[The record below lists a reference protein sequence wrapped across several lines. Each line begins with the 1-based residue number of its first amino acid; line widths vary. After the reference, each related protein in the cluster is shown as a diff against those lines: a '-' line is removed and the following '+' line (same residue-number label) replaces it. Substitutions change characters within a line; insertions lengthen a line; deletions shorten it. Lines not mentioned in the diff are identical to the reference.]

1 MMDVIPAE
9 PKSRLLAGP
18 REERLL
24 TAFFVLYKTAR
35 IIEEN
40 NATFKRQTA
49 GFARCLEECSDEG
62 GKVHIKIIS
71 SRYFINDR
79 MVRFD
84 DRGLSGAA
92 AVVSEWDSLGV
103 GGVRFASDIEHAEIE
118 QFFTF
123 MAQVKPN
130 SENLESLSEH
140 LKAYHMSSVQLL
152 SRTGAED
159 KEAMVSEEIRREF
172 RRGAR
177 STFFKAMSVVKEV
190 MVNTKQERDIN
201 ISKTKRVVHSLIDH
215 ITRDEASLIELT
227 AIKDFDDYTYA
238 HCTNVCV
245 YALTLGVRLGLDRA
259 RLSQLGM
266 TALFHDIGKVKLPT
280 DLIRKPQAYDE
291 NDWIQMQ
298 THPHLGAKTILRNLT
313 FDTHAAR
320 AARGALEHH
329 VNKDFTGYPM
339 LRRPRSKK
347 SLNLF
352 SKIISIVDTFDALT
366 SGRIYI
372 RKPIPPED
380 VLKKMHYQMN
390 VKFDGFLLKIFNDIV
405 GIYPAGSVVL
415 LSTDEIAL
423 VLTNSEHDKARPY
436 VKIVGNKQGILEQ
449 PEWADLSAEDN
460 AHRVIVRRI
469 DPTRY
474 GLDVK
479 HFIMCD

>member
-1 MMDVIPAE
+1 MMEAVKN
-9 PKSRLLAGP
+9 KSANRRSLAG
-18 REERLL
+18 RNEQKLL
-24 TAFFVLYKTAR
+24 NSFFVLYKTAR
-35 IIEEN
+35 IIEES
-40 NATFKRQTA
+40 NATFKRQA
-49 GFARCLEECSDEG
+49 ANFYASLRLISEETEAVS
-62 GKVHIKIIS
+62 IKSIS
-71 SRYFINDR
+71 GRYFVNQQ

-84 DRGLSGAA
+84 DQGPSGAST
-92 AVVSEWDSLGV
+92 VVAEWDSLGI
-103 GGVRFASDIEHAEIE
+103 GGVNFAPHISLGEIE

-123 MAQVKPN
+123 IAKVKPN
-130 SENLESLSEH
+130 SENLESLSEK
-140 LKAYHMSSVQLL
+140 LKAHEMSSIKLL
-152 SRTGAED
+152 SRTSGAD
-159 KEAMVSEEIRREF
+159 KDSLITEEQRKEL

-177 STFFKAMSVVKEV
+177 TTFFKAMSVVQEV
-190 MVNTKQERDIN
+190 MVNTKQDREIN

-215 ITRDEASLIELT
+215 ITRDESSLMELA

-245 YALTLGVRLGLDRA
+245 YALTLGVRLGLDRS

-280 DLIRKPQAYDE
+280 DLIRKPEAYNE

-298 THPHLGAKTILRNLT
+298 THPLLGSKTILRNLK
-313 FDTHAAR
+313 FDVHTAR

-339 LRRPRSKK
+339 LRSKRK
-347 SLNLF
+347 ALNLF

-390 VKFDGFLLKIFNDIV
+390 VKFDAFLLKIFNDVI
-405 GIYPAGSVVL
+405 GIYPAGTVVL

-423 VLTNSEHDKARPY
+423 VLTNNETDKARPY
-436 VKIVGNKQGILEQ
+436 VKIVGNKDGLLES
-449 PEWADLSAEDN
+449 PEWVDLSLEEN
-460 AHRVIVRRI
+460 HHRSILRKI

-474 GLDVK
+474 GLDLK
-479 HFIMCD
+479 HFVLCD

>member
-1 MMDVIPAE
+1 MEAVENKTASQRSMAG
-9 PKSRLLAGP
+9 KSEQKLLNS
-18 REERLL
+18 
-24 TAFFVLYKTAR
+24 FFVLYKTAR
-35 IIEEN
+35 IIEES
-40 NATFKRQTA
+40 NATFKRQATNFHEGLKSVAQDTDAVSIKSIA
-49 GFARCLEECSDEG
+49 G
-62 GKVHIKIIS
+62 
-71 SRYFINDR
+71 RYFVNQK

-84 DRGLSGAA
+84 DQGPSGAA
-92 AVVSEWDSLGV
+92 SIVSEWETLGV
-103 GGVRFASDIEHAEIE
+103 GGVMFAPQITLEELE

-123 MAQVKPN
+123 IAKVKPN
-130 SENLESLSEH
+130 SENLESLSEK
-140 LKAYHMSSVQLL
+140 LKAHELSSVKLL
-152 SRTGAED
+152 SRISEAENNSLI
-159 KEAMVSEEIRREF
+159 SEEQRKEL

-177 STFFKAMSVVKEV
+177 TTFFKAMSVVQEV
-190 MVNTKQERDIN
+190 MVNTKQEREIN

-215 ITRDEASLIELT
+215 ITRDESSLMELA

-245 YALTLGVRLGLDRA
+245 YALTLGVRLGLDRS

-280 DLIRKPQAYDE
+280 DLIRKPEAYNE

-298 THPHLGAKTILRNLT
+298 THPLLGAKTILRNLK
-313 FDTHAAR
+313 FDVHTAR

-339 LRRPRSKK
+339 LRHKK
-347 SLNLF
+347 RTLNLF

-380 VLKKMHYQMN
+380 VLKKMYYQMN
-390 VKFDGFLLKIFNDIV
+390 VKFDAFLLKIFNDVI
-405 GIYPAGSVVL
+405 GIYPAGTVVL

-423 VLTNSEHDKARPY
+423 VLTNNAIDKARPY
-436 VKIVGNKQGILEQ
+436 VKIVGNKDGLLEA
-449 PEWADLSAEDN
+449 PEWVDLSLEEN
-460 AHRVIVRRI
+460 RNRSIVRKI

-474 GLDVK
+474 GLDLK
-479 HFIMCD
+479 HFVLCD